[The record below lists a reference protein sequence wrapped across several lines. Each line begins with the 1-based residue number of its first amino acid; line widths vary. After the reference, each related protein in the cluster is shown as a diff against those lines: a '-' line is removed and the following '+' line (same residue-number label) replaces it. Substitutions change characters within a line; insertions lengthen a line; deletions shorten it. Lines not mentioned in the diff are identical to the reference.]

1 MPILRGAAVCA
12 ITALMN
18 ESAYLQR
25 IRDAAVYD
33 VAIRS
38 PLDFASNLSARVKN
52 RIWLKREDL
61 QPVFSFKLRGAYN
74 KLASMGDDELASGVI
89 CSSAGN
95 HAQGVALAARKRGV
109 RAVIVMP
116 VTTPSIKVDAVRDL
130 GGDVVLHGDTY
141 DEAYAHARELERARG
156 LIFIHPF
163 DDRDVIA
170 GQGTIAA
177 EILEQASEKIDAIFV
192 PVGGGGL
199 IAGIAAYIKSVRPDI
214 RVIGVEPEDSA
225 AMRDSLRAGKPVTLD
240 HVGIF
245 ADGVAVRRVG
255 DETFRLCQKYVDD
268 VITVDTD
275 QICAGIRD
283 IFEDTRSIVEPAG
296 GLSVAGV
303 KKYIAENAVTGQV
316 FVTINCGA
324 NVNFDRL
331 RHIAERAAV
340 GEQAEMLLAAEI
352 PEEPGS
358 FRQFCEIIGRRG
370 ITEFNYR
377 YSDAKKAHIFVGV
390 QLHRGVEERQELLET
405 LQRAGY
411 PVKDLSDN
419 EMAKLHVRHMVG
431 GRSPGVENERM
442 FRFEFP
448 ERPGAL
454 LDFLDAIGTEWNISL
469 FHYRNHGS
477 DYGRIL
483 AGIDVAEEETE
494 ELEAHLAELGYPHWE
509 ESDNPAYAIFL
520 S

>member
-1 MPILRGAAVCA
+1 MNSSDYPDLIRCA
-12 ITALMN
+12 
-18 ESAYLQR
+18 Q
-25 IRDAAVYD
+25 VYD
-33 VAIRS
+33 VADKT
-38 PLDFASNLSARVKN
+38 PLDLAANLSTRLGNRV
-52 RIWLKREDL
+52 LMKREDL

-74 KLASMGDDELASGVI
+74 KIARLNEADLGRGVI

-95 HAQGVALAARKRGV
+95 HAQGVALAARRKRI

-116 VTTPSIKVDAVRDL
+116 VTTPSIKTDAVTAL
-130 GGDVVLHGDTY
+130 GGEVVLHGDTY
-141 DEAYAHARELERARG
+141 DDAYARALELSDEQG
-156 LIFIHPF
+156 LVFIHPF
-163 DDRDVIA
+163 DDPDVIA
-170 GQGTIAA
+170 GQGTIGN
-177 EILEQASEKIDAIFV
+177 EILEQADENIDVLLV

-199 IAGIAAYIKSVRPDI
+199 IAGIAAWVRQTQPGI
-214 RVIGVEPEDSA
+214 RIVGVEPDDSS
-225 AMRDSLRAGKPVTLD
+225 AMKKSLDAGHPVTLD

-255 DETFRLCQKYVDD
+255 DETFRLCQEFVDEI
-268 VITVDTD
+268 ITVDTD
-275 QICAGIRD
+275 QICAAIRD

-296 GLSVAGV
+296 GLAVAGA
-303 KKYIAENAVTGQV
+303 KKYVAENHATGQTL
-316 FVTINCGA
+316 VTISCGA

-340 GEQAEMLLAAEI
+340 GEQTEMLLAAEI

-358 FRQFCEIIGRRG
+358 FRRFCDAVGRRG

-377 YSDAKKAHIFVGV
+377 YADDRKAHIFVGV
-390 QLHRGVEERQELLET
+390 QLRDGMQERLDLVTKLRDEGFPVE
-405 LQRAGY
+405 
-411 PVKDLSDN
+411 DLSDN

-431 GRSPGVENERM
+431 GRSQGIRNERL

-454 LDFLDAIGTEWNISL
+454 LDFLEAIGTDWNISL

-483 AGIDVAEEETE
+483 AGIDVPQNETE
-494 ELEAHLAELGYPHWE
+494 KLEAHLAELGYTHWE
-509 ESDNPAYAIFL
+509 ESDNPAYTMFL
-520 S
+520 G